1 MSNLIK
7 VPKIKTETVQII
19 NLQEFNRVVSA
30 TYGRPYDFQQQDGC
44 RERGHHKV
52 TVPTEGYDYENDTL
66 PYTYKSRLFGLVINN
81 AISSTREMGVSF
93 AAWLARKPDVDRTLW
108 WDRNF
113 YPHLDM
119 ILNDLHGKGI
129 IDEGEYMIAIDW

>member
-19 NLQEFNRVVSA
+19 TLQELNHVVST
-30 TYGRPYDFQQQDGC
+30 TYEKQYDFQQQDGC

-52 TVPTEGYDYENDTL
+52 TVPTEGRDYENDTL
-66 PYTYKSRLFGLVINN
+66 PYAS
-81 AISSTREMGVSF
+81 REMGVSF